1 MRPRS
6 LDEFLTKARIP
17 YTTFRHPPAFTA
29 MHAAAV
35 SHTGATALPVVGRFS
50 RPRHIQSES

>member
-17 YTTFRHPPAFTA
+17 YTTFRHAPAFTA
-29 MHAAAV
+29 MHAAV
-35 SHTGATALPVVGRFS
+35 TALTSWGNRARS
-50 RPRHIQSES
+50 K